1 MAGRALAFSDGDLI
15 GLVSKTFV
23 PVAGDDW
30 YQRRRE
36 DAEGEFFRKVA
47 DQGPRKGAGG
57 STRQGIY
64 CLTASGKLL
73 AYRNSQNAGVMLDTL
88 RAGLRRWN
96 ALPAAERKPGAVK
109 VPEQGKVDRDYTRTP
124 PEGGLILNSYT
135 RILERDG
142 KGGYAR
148 GTCATPGG
156 ERAARD
162 HVWLTR
168 AEWQSLV
175 PARPREGQRFAMP
188 ERIARRLL
196 RFHLVDNTRGEPNYW
211 RPGDVRKYEMNWEV
225 TGVSEGAIDL
235 ELTGQALL
243 ATEADPKSARRGY
256 DVSLRGQL
264 RYDRSKKAVTRF
276 DVVAAGEHWGEGTFT
291 RRARTGRTPLG
302 VAFELSAGAEPADRV
317 PPQAAREVS
326 AYFAAGR

>member
-1 MAGRALAFSDGDLI
+1 VAGRALAFSDGDLI
-15 GLVSKTFV
+15 ELVSKTFV

-30 YQRRRE
+30 YQRRRQ

-47 DQGPRKGAGG
+47 DQGPRKGTGG
-57 STRQGIY
+57 DTRQGIY
-64 CLTASGKLL
+64 CLTARGLLL
-73 AYRNSQNAGVMLDTL
+73 AYRNSHDAGVMLETL

-96 ALPAAERKPGAVK
+96 ALPAGERRPGAVK
-109 VPEQGKVDRDYTRTP
+109 VPDPGKPDPNYTRTP
-124 PEGGLILNSYT
+124 PEGGLILTSYT

-148 GTCATPGG
+148 GTCEVAGG

-175 PARPREGQRFAMP
+175 PAEPRKGQRFAMP
-188 ERIARRLL
+188 DRLARRLL
-196 RFHLVDNTRGEPNYW
+196 RFHLLDNTRGEPDYW
-211 RPGDVRKYEMNWEV
+211 RPGDVRKYELSWQV
-225 TGVSEGAIDL
+225 TGVSDRAIDL

-256 DVSLRGQL
+256 DVGLRGQL
-264 RYDRSKKAVTRF
+264 RYDRSKKAVKRF
-276 DVVAAGEHWGEGTFT
+276 DVVAVGEHWGEGPHT
-291 RRARTGRTPLG
+291 RRARPGRTPLG
-302 VAFELSAGAEPADRV
+302 VAFELSAGADPADRV
-317 PPQAAREVS
+317 PPQAAREAH